1 MSCGKTGREVCEMN
15 VFEKIKGVRKVVNG
29 VYPELGVEELSRIV
43 GFLANNW
50 HGKKRKKH
58 VCLTKQ
64 QLMVYDLL
72 MKNGYNPATV
82 YKWFLLATA
91 PQDVREQ
98 VRQNNV
104 PIVKALRYR
113 RTSRQLLSVDEKRFI
128 EAVIKC
134 VEMYV
139 SEPGEGY
146 PGKVGP

>member
-1 MSCGKTGREVCEMN
+1 MAGREVFGMN
-15 VFEKIKGVRKVVNG
+15 VFEKIRVVREVVG
-29 VYPELGVEELSRIV
+29 SVYPGLCVEELSRIV

-50 HGKKRKKH
+50 HGNKRKKH
-58 VCLTKQ
+58 IRLTRQ
-64 QLMVYDLL
+64 QLLVYDLL
-72 MKNGYNPATV
+72 MKHGYNPATV

-113 RTSRQLLSVDEKRFI
+113 RNARQFLSVDEKRFI

-134 VEMYV
+134 VEIFV
-139 SEPGEGY
+139 SGFSLCIWICY
-146 PGKVGP
+146 

>member
-1 MSCGKTGREVCEMN
+1 MSCGITGREVFGMN
-15 VFEKIKGVRKVVNG
+15 VFEKVKGVREVVKD
-29 VYPELGVEELSRIV
+29 VYPELGVEELARIV

-50 HGKKRKKH
+50 HGGKRKKT
-58 VCLTKQ
+58 VSLTRQ

-91 PQDVREQ
+91 PKDVREQ

-113 RTSRQLLSVDEKRFI
+113 RKARQLLGVDEKQFI

-146 PGKVGP
+146 PGKVRP